1 MNARGILQVAPA
13 VDTPTAPDEYKRFL
27 EHKTHLGSDGGFAP
41 LWRPDFLFD
50 FQRALVDW
58 AQRRGRAGIF
68 ADCGLGKTPMQLVWA
83 ENVRRETNRSVL
95 IITPLAVSAQTI
107 EEGAK
112 FGVEVR
118 RSRDGTAHR
127 GITVTNYEQLHHFN
141 PADFAGTVCDESSA
155 IKSFDGKRRAV
166 VTDFMRKQPYRLLAT
181 ATAAPNDYIELG
193 TSSEALGQLGY
204 MDMLNRF
211 FKNDQNT
218 ARPNRLW
225 AGSAWRLKGHAGQ
238 HFWRW
243 VCSWARALRRP
254 SDLGFDDARF
264 ALPELIEREH
274 LVKPRA
280 PGEGMLF
287 DLPAV
292 GLREERQEARRT
304 LAERCDRVAEL
315 INRTTEPAVAWCHL
329 NAEGDRLAKLIPDA
343 VQVSGSDEPDEKE
356 AAFLAFAHRQTR
368 VLVIKP
374 KIGAFGLNWQHCAH
388 MTFFPS
394 HSYEQYY
401 QAVRRC
407 WRFGQT
413 RPVTVDIVTT
423 EGGSRVMH
431 NLQRKS
437 HQADT
442 MFTALVACMNDA
454 LAIEGQVAYS
464 KAAEIPGWL

>member
-1 MNARGILQVAPA
+1 MRQVPPR
-13 VDTPTAPDEYKRFL
+13 VDTPAAPDGYAEFL
-27 EHKTHLGSDGGFAP
+27 DHKSQLGTFDGFDP
-41 LWRPDFLFD
+41 VWMPDFLFD
-50 FQRALVDW
+50 FQRALVEW
-58 AQRRGRAGIF
+58 AVRKGKAGIF

-83 ENVRRETNRSVL
+83 ENVRRKTNRPVL
-95 IITPLAVSAQTI
+95 IVTPLAVSAQTI

-112 FGVEVR
+112 FGLEVR
-118 RSRDGTAHR
+118 RSADGKAHP
-127 GITVTNYEQLHHFN
+127 GLTVTNYERLHHFN

-155 IKSFDGKRRAV
+155 IKSFDGKHRAT
-166 VTDFMRKQPYRLLAT
+166 VTEFMRKQPYRLLAT

-225 AGSAWRLKGHAGQ
+225 AGHGWRFKGHAEQ

-264 ALPELIEREH
+264 VLPELMEREH

-280 PGEGMLF
+280 PAEGMLF

-292 GLREERQEARRT
+292 GLYEERQEQRRT
-304 LAERCDRVAEL
+304 LGERCEQVAAL
-315 INRTTEPAVAWCHL
+315 INSTTQPAVAWCHL
-329 NAEGDRLAKLIPDA
+329 NAEGDRLAKLIPDS
-343 VQVSGSDEPDEKE
+343 VQVSGSDETDEKE
-356 AAFLAFAHRQTR
+356 AAFLGFAHGQIR

-388 MTFFPS
+388 MTVFPS

-413 RPVTVDIVTT
+413 RPVVVDIVTT
-423 EGGSRVMH
+423 ESGSRVMH
-431 NLQRKS
+431 SLQRKS
-437 HQADT
+437 AQADA
-442 MFTALVACMNDA
+442 MFTALVGYMNDA
-454 LAIEGQVAYS
+454 LAVAGHIDYTRTV
-464 KAAEIPGWL
+464 EVPRWL